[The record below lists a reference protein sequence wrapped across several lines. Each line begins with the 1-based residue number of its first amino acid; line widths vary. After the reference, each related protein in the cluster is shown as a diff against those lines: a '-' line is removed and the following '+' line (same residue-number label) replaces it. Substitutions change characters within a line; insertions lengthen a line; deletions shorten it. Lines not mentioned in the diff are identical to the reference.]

1 MQQED
6 EGTGILEVDE
16 ISTAAGD
23 LIPASEDGILKGLLE
38 SLFFFV
44 YSLKDISVEKNIVR
58 VVAFVLSFDFLEVV
72 VEEILLLG
80 SGECL
85 LQPAFDDGEQLKWF
99 SEGVEGYFDEISS
112 MTFCGYL
119 SDDNIE
125 DEITENSRIV
135 LSFSS
140 DYD

>member
-6 EGTGILEVDE
+6 EGTGILEVNK
-16 ISTAAGD
+16 ISTAAGN
-23 LIPASEDGILKGLLE
+23 LIPTSEDCVLE
-38 SLFFFV
+38 SLFEPLFFFV

-99 SEGVEGYFDEISS
+99 GEGVEGYFDQISF
-112 MTFCGYL
+112 MTLCSYL

-140 DYD
+140 DYY